1 MNDDTLI
8 PDHIITAQ
16 GRMWTYDP
24 EADVDRALEVEES
37 TLSKY
42 SWIIVM
48 AVLAVIVAIT
58 EYL

>member
-1 MNDDTLI
+1 MNDDSII

-16 GRMWTYDP
+16 GRMWVYDA
-24 EADVDRALEVEES
+24 EADVYRALQAEES

-42 SWIIVM
+42 SWIIVL
-48 AVLAVIVAIT
+48 AVLAATVAIT